1 MADLILGLDIG
12 IASVGWG
19 IIDADNGEIVDAGA
33 RLFNSAAASQNKER
47 REARGARRITRRKKH
62 RRERIAK
69 LLIEAG
75 IEEPIIRDDYNPYA
89 LRVKGLQER
98 LSPEE
103 LYVALFHLAKRRGIS
118 YLDDIDE
125 SEVKGNLKINADLLK
140 EQHPC
145 EIQLERFLTYGKVR
159 GLIEISS
166 EDGEEKSQNLVNI
179 FTTSA
184 YEMEAQTI
192 ITKQAEFYPTLNT
205 EFMQKYTSILTGKRK
220 YYDGPGSEKSRT
232 NYGRFKTDGTTLK
245 NLFEILIGKCSVYPN
260 ELRAARASYTAQEF
274 NVLNDLSNLRI
285 SSIEGERLN
294 REQKEAIVLE
304 VLNSKDFG
312 SAKMMKLIAKVASCT
327 ESDIKGY
334 RIDKKEKPEFH
345 TFEVYRKI
353 QKASLA
359 VGIVDQQLSRETY
372 DRLAYILTLNTEAS
386 EIRNQ
391 IKGDALEIS
400 EEMMEVCIA
409 LKKKGSFSTKWHA
422 LSLKAMN
429 EMIPELY
436 ATSKNQ
442 MQIIHE
448 RGLHQ
453 DRKAHFA
460 DYKYIPVE
468 EILEDIY
475 NPIAKRSIRQSLNIV
490 NQVLKTYGEFSSIVV
505 ELPRDYISSDEEKK
519 ELQKVHK
526 KNEDEKKN
534 AIMRAQKEYSFKESV
549 FYNHKEL
556 VMKLRL
562 WYQQQQRCIYSGKT
576 ISVVDL
582 VQNPGL
588 FEIDHVIPQSVSLD
602 DGLNNKVLC
611 YKDENQRKG
620 QRSPFQYYKN
630 KNGGWDF
637 LQFKQ
642 FVLDLYKDG
651 KGTISRTKKELLLM
665 EDDINKWEVRRGFIA
680 RNLVDTR
687 YASRVVLNSLE
698 DFFEAHGRTTK
709 VKVVRGKFTAQQRRK
724 WNIHKDRSE
733 SYSHHALDAL
743 IIAATDRMKLW
754 EKASFYNVTQ
764 AGYAIDME
772 TGEILPKLEEKEFL
786 ELSSAPPVDNF
797 KNQLQNI
804 KAKIKYSH
812 MVSKKP
818 NRKISDATIYS
829 TRNVDNK
836 EMVIGKIKN
845 IYDDTSYA
853 QFKKRYD
860 KNKEQFLMYQH
871 DYRTFEILEK
881 VMDTYPDVKNPF
893 AAYKKEYGAIQ
904 KYSKKENGP
913 TIHDVKYVDSTLGQH
928 IDISDKNKVAMSKNK
943 KVVLLSITPYRADV
957 FFDEEKKQFD
967 VVGVKYAAFNFGS
980 RGDYNINQEVY
991 RKLLEFQKIG
1001 TAHKFLFSL
1010 YRGDIIEFG
1019 DENAVQKYR
1028 FWSRNESGKNL
1039 IEVKPI
1045 DIPNYGKQAMGLK
1058 TITRKTTK
1066 LNKYTTD
1073 ILGNMYLAKHEK
1085 DPREK

>member
-19 IIDADNGEIVDAGA
+19 IIDGSNGEIVDAGV
-33 RLFNSAAASQNKER
+33 RLFNSAAASQNEER
-47 REARGARRITRRKKH
+47 RDARGARRLTRRKKH

-69 LLIEAG
+69 LLVGAG
-75 IEEPIIRDDYNPYA
+75 IKEPIIRDDYNPYA

-118 YLDDIDE
+118 YLDDVDE

-159 GLIEISS
+159 GLIEVPS
-166 EDGEEKSQNLVNI
+166 EDGAETSQTLVNI

-184 YEMEAQTI
+184 YEMEARTI
-192 ITKQAEFYPTLNT
+192 IAKQAEFYPKLNA
-205 EFMQKYTSILTGKRK
+205 EFRQEYTSILTGKRK
-220 YYDGPGSEKSRT
+220 YYDGPGSENSRT
-232 NYGRFKTDGTTLK
+232 DYGRFKTDGTTLK
-245 NLFEILIGKCSVYPN
+245 NLFEILIGKCSVYPE

-274 NVLNDLSNLRI
+274 NVLNDLNNLRI
-285 SSIEGERLN
+285 SSLEDERLN
-294 REQKEAIVLE
+294 KEQKEEIISE
-304 VLNSKDFG
+304 VLDSKDFG
-312 SAKMMKLIAKVASCT
+312 SAKMMKLIAKVASCP

-345 TFEVYRKI
+345 TFEIYRKI
-353 QKASLA
+353 QKAALTA
-359 VGIVDQQLSRETY
+359 GIVDQQLSRETY
-372 DRLAYILTLNTEAS
+372 DKLAHILTLNTEAS

-391 IKGDALEIS
+391 IKDGGLEIS

-453 DRKAHFA
+453 DKKAHFA
-460 DYKYIPVE
+460 DHKYIPVE
-468 EILEDIY
+468 KILEDIY

-490 NQVLKTYGEFSSIVV
+490 NKTLKTYGEFSSIVV

-519 ELQKVHK
+519 ELQKMQK

-534 AIMRAQKEYSFKESV
+534 AIMRAQMDYSFKESV
-549 FYNHKEL
+549 FHNHKEL
-556 VMKLRL
+556 ATKLRL

-582 VQNPGL
+582 VQKPSL
-588 FEIDHVIPQSVSLD
+588 FEIDHVIPQSISLD

-611 YKDENQRKG
+611 YKDENQQKG

-630 KNGGWDF
+630 KSGGWEF

-642 FVLDLYKDG
+642 FVLELYKDG
-651 KGTISRTKKELLLM
+651 RGTISRTKKELLLM

-698 DFFEAHGRTTK
+698 DFFEAHGRNTK

-724 WNIHKDRSE
+724 WNIHKDRNE

-743 IIAATDRMKLW
+743 VIAATDRMKLW
-754 EKASFYNVTQ
+754 EKASFYTVTQ
-764 AGYAIDME
+764 AGYAVDME
-772 TGEILPKLEEKEFL
+772 TGEILPKLKEEEFL
-786 ELSSAPPVDNF
+786 ELTSAPPVDNF

-812 MVSKKP
+812 MVSKKS

-829 TRNVDNK
+829 TRSVDNK
-836 EMVIGKIKN
+836 EMVVGKIKN
-845 IYDDTSYA
+845 IYDDTSYS

-871 DYRTFEILEK
+871 DRRTFAILEE
-881 VMDTYPDVKNPF
+881 VMTTYPDVKNPF

-904 KYSKKENGP
+904 KYSKKGTGP
-913 TIHDVKYVDSTLGQH
+913 AIYDLKYIDGTLGQH
-928 IDISDKNKVAMSKNK
+928 IDVSDKNKVAVPKDK
-943 KVVLLSITPYRADV
+943 KVVLLSIAPYRADV

-967 VVGVKYAAFNFGS
+967 VVGVKYAAFDFGS
-980 RGDYNINQEVY
+980 REGYSINQEVY
-991 RKLLEFQKIG
+991 GKLLKAEKIG
-1001 TAHKFLFSL
+1001 ANHKFLFSL

-1019 DENAVQKYR
+1019 DENTVQKYR
-1028 FWSRNESGKNL
+1028 FWSRNESGKNR

-1045 DIPNYGKQAMGLK
+1045 DIPNYEKQAIGLK
-1058 TITRKTTK
+1058 TITRKTSIF
-1066 LNKYTTD
+1066 NKYTTD
-1073 ILGNMYLAKHEK
+1073 ILGNIYLAKHEK